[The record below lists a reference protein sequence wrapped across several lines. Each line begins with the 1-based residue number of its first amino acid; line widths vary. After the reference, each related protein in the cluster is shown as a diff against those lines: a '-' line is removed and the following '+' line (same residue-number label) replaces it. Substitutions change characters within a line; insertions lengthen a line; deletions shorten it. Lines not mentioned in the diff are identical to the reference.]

1 MDFNLKTYKRLK
13 IEHYFKAIN
22 FFFFFHGTSL
32 NSENW
37 VKIEQVLTDQDI
49 KYFRI
54 YNTLMVKTLNDS
66 VFKHLTSLVHGPI
79 ILLNTNNSK
88 LTLKKLEEVNPL
100 ISLLCLKINNKIYSK
115 KQIKNLKKLSY
126 TENVYTLYKSL
137 QTFIKMPYCKFKKK
151 KLISK

>member
-1 MDFNLKTYKRLK
+1 M
-13 IEHYFKAIN
+13 
-22 FFFFFHGTSL
+22 
-32 NSENW
+32 
-37 VKIEQVLTDQDI
+37 
-49 KYFRI
+49 
-54 YNTLMVKTLNDS
+54 
-66 VFKHLTSLVHGPI
+66 VHGPI

-137 QTFIKMPYCKFKKK
+137 QTFIKMPYCKLKKK